1 MSLIPAPTLSSPTHQ
16 PIPTS
21 QHAGGDKAA
30 ALGMA
35 ADALLRHFVSG
46 KAPTAHDLRAAMEQA
61 FGATDATGAW
71 VWKDAYEA
79 LEIAQVLF
87 LRRFL
92 PAMRSSAKAPHQLLG
107 MLGKLGALI
116 PAHTRRSED
125 SVGLQQ
131 FSTPLELAW
140 LVAEAAGITADDVV
154 LEPSA
159 GTGQLAIFANT
170 LGARLHLNEL
180 PGTRADIL
188 ASLFPN
194 SAITHHNAE
203 NIHDHLDPAVQP
215 TVIIMNP
222 PFSASPNVT
231 GSLAGVDFRHLKSAL
246 HRLAPCGR
254 LVAITSQNLWP
265 HNLRW
270 TEAFAE
276 LEKIATLRYTAAIS
290 GKLFQR
296 HGTTITTRLTVF
308 DKLPADQHH
317 SKTSNAPFETADLLL
332 LDMMAWVPQ
341 RAACAPCTPPP
352 PTRAKPA
359 AIPSVT
365 PRTITAQRHNQ
376 EVRNISGDELLYD
389 IIDTSPNSV
398 RSDAIYQ
405 AYTPERV
412 AIAGARPHPTAL
424 VQSAAMASVK
434 PPVPTYRPHLPR
446 SIVSNGL
453 LSDAQL
459 ETTIYAGEAHSR
471 LLAGRWT
478 VSDTLDSL
486 SAAPTES
493 EGSVQF
499 RRGYFIGDGTGV
511 GKGREV
517 SAIILD
523 NWIKGR
529 RKAVWVSKSDT
540 LLEDAQRD
548 WSALQQEKL
557 LIIPQSRFKQGKPIT
572 LQHGILFTTYA
583 TLRSAERQGK
593 ASRLQQI
600 IDWLGKDFDG
610 VIIFDEA
617 HAMANAAPS
626 ASDRGAKAASQQGLS
641 GLKLQHALPNA
652 RVVYVSATGATTIE
666 NLAYAQRLGLWG
678 SDDLPFPTRT
688 DFVAAMQQG
697 GIASSE
703 VLARDLK
710 SLGLY
715 VARSLSYEGVEVDM
729 LEHTLT
735 PEQVSIYDAYARAY
749 QIIHT
754 NLEAALKAANI
765 SGESGETL
773 NRNAKSSALSAFE
786 SNKQRFFNHL
796 ITAMAVP
803 SLLASMQ
810 ADIDAG
816 RAPVIQIVSTSE
828 ALMERR
834 LAELSPA
841 ELNDLNFDVTPREYV
856 LDYLKHSFPTQLFET
871 YTDDQG
877 NLQSTPVYTADGHP
891 VVSREAEQ
899 ARDQLLED
907 LALLPPVQA
916 ALDQL
921 IHHFGTER
929 IAEVTGRSRRI
940 IKTSGKHGPVLSVQ
954 NRPGSTNLAETQ
966 AFLDDTKQAL
976 IFSDAGGTGRSYHAD
991 LAYLNQRKRVHYL
1004 LEAGWKADNAIQG
1017 LGRSHRSNQKQP
1029 PLFRPVT
1036 TDVRGQKR
1044 FLSTIARRLDSM
1056 GAITRGQRQTGGQGL
1071 FRPSDNLES
1080 TYARDALRT
1089 FYGHLHRGLV
1099 PCTSLMAFQNATGLR
1114 IVDRDGTML
1123 EELPPISRF
1132 LNRVLA
1138 LEITMQNEIFAYFE
1152 NLLESRIE
1160 RAIAAGIYDVGLETI
1175 TAESLSVA
1183 SRSLIATNAGTGAE
1197 TQLLKIKR
1205 KRRNSP
1211 LTLSAVA
1218 HELDQPNARTLINTK
1233 SKRTALQVPT
1243 SSLTLEDGTVERRVR
1258 LLRPME
1264 NTPVPVSLMEES
1276 NWEPCDLEVFKRQW
1290 DAEIASLP
1298 EFVEDHFHVMSGLLL
1313 PYWKRL
1319 PLNNPR
1325 VYLFT
1330 TDDGEAH
1337 IGRLIPTEVLGAF
1350 TEDKPDLTPEEAWQ
1364 HVNDNGILRLDSGLL
1379 IKRVTT
1385 MHAARIEVM
1394 GFTPSLY
1401 AQLKAMGLFSETI
1414 AFKLRLF
1421 IPMGLEGTPILT
1433 TLLAK
1438 YPITSTAF

>member
-1 MSLIPAPTLSSPTHQ
+1 MSLHSASIIPSQDRQHPTEPTHQ
-16 PIPTS
+16 P
-21 QHAGGDKAA
+21 HAKTA
-30 ALGMA
+30 ALMRA
-35 ADALLRHFVSG
+35 AEPLLEHLTRG
-46 KAPTAHDLRAAMEQA
+46 KSPTAHDMRAAMEEA

-71 VWKDAYEA
+71 VWKDVYEA

-87 LRRFL
+87 LRRYL
-92 PAMRSSAKAPHQLLG
+92 PAMRKSAKAPHQLLD
-107 MLGKLGALI
+107 MLDKLGRII
-116 PAHTRRSED
+116 PTHTRRSED
-125 SVGLQQ
+125 SIGLQQ
-131 FSTPLELAW
+131 FSTPLELAC
-140 LVAEAAGITADDVV
+140 LVNEAAGITASDIV

-159 GTGQLAIFANT
+159 GTGQLAVYAEAI
-170 LGARLHLNEL
+170 GAHLHLNEL

-188 ASLFPN
+188 ARLFPAA
-194 SAITHHNAE
+194 SLTRHNAE
-203 NIHDHLDPAVQP
+203 NIHDHMDPTIQP
-215 TVIIMNP
+215 TVVIMNP
-222 PFSASPNVT
+222 PFSTSPNVT
-231 GSLAGVDFRHLKSAL
+231 GTLAGVDFRHLKSAL
-246 HRLAPCGR
+246 LRLAPGGR

-265 HNLRW
+265 HNPRW
-270 TEAFAE
+270 SAAFAE
-276 LEKIATLRYTAAIS
+276 LEKIATLRYSAALS

-308 DKLPADQHH
+308 DKVPNDKQHC
-317 SKTSNAPFETADLLL
+317 KTSNTPIEEAGLLL
-332 LDMMAWVPQ
+332 LDMLAWL
-341 RAACAPCTPPP
+341 
-352 PTRAKPA
+352 PTR
-359 AIPSVT
+359 S
-365 PRTITAQRHNQ
+365 TISLPPHPGQWARGASRPT
-376 EVRNISGDELLYD
+376 VRSEEKSAPKQQIGAVHVITGEELAYD
-389 IIDTSPNSV
+389 IIESTAAPIS
-398 RSDAIYQ
+398 SDAIYH
-405 AYTPERV
+405 AYTPERI
-412 AIAGARPHPTAL
+412 AIAGAKPHPTAL

-434 PPVPTYRPHLPR
+434 PPVPTYRPHLPEG
-446 SIVSNGL
+446 IVRKGL
-453 LSDAQL
+453 LSEAQL
-459 ETTIYAGEAHSR
+459 ETTVYAGEAHSR
-471 LLAGRWT
+471 MLAGHWT

-486 SAAPTES
+486 SAAPADS
-493 EGSVQF
+493 DGAVQF

-517 SAIILD
+517 AAIILD

-548 WSALQQEKL
+548 WSALEQEKL
-557 LIIPQSRFKQGKPIT
+557 LIAPQSRFKHGKPIT
-572 LQHGILFTTYA
+572 LPHGILFTTYA
-583 TLRSAERQGK
+583 TLRSAEREGK
-593 ASRLQQI
+593 ASRLQQMT
-600 IDWLGKDFDG
+600 DWLGKDFDG
-610 VIIFDEA
+610 VIVFDEA
-617 HAMANAAPS
+617 HAMANAAPTKS
-626 ASDRGAKAASQQGLS
+626 ERGGKAASQQGLS

-652 RVVYVSATGATTIE
+652 RVVYVSATGATTVE

-678 SDDLPFPTRT
+678 SDDLPFSTRG

-729 LEHTLT
+729 LDHTLT
-735 PEQVSIYDAYARAY
+735 VEQVSIYDAYARAY

-765 SGESGETL
+765 SGESGEAL